1 MSQATDYFEGKT
13 LEALS
18 TLGTLNLATGAVTA
32 GTGGYIGLLT
42 SSPSDLST
50 GSTVSEVSS
59 SGTSYARIQVGSSE
73 QGSFSGTA
81 GSITN
86 DSEFKWADATANWG
100 TITHVGLFDA
110 ATDGNLLVYG
120 ALQSSVDIETGD
132 IFKIPASG
140 FTIQMN

>member
-13 LEALS
+13 LDALS
-18 TLGTLNLATGAVTA
+18 TLGTLNFATGTVTA
-32 GTGGYIGLLT
+32 GSGGYIGLMTSPPSDSAAGTEVTT
-42 SSPSDLST
+42 SSSA
-50 GSTVSEVSS
+50 
-59 SGTSYARIQVGSSE
+59 YARVQVGSTG
-73 QGSFSGTA
+73 QGSFDGSA

-86 DSEFKWADATANWG
+86 DTEFKWEDATANWG

-110 ATDGNLLVYG
+110 ATGGNLLVYG
-120 ALQSSVDIETGD
+120 ALQSSVAIETGD